1 MSWSKAPPVV
11 LIVEI
16 FQESRRQVV
25 HVQEGALLLHVLFE
39 SGVTASQA
47 LCAGAGLCGRCRVR
61 FLDAAPSPM
70 PEEQARLS
78 DDELASGWRLACK
91 HVLLV
96 SCRIEVF
103 AAVPRPV
110 HAVSGSSL
118 AVDLGTTRIKW
129 AVSGDRLEHSL
140 VNPQMGAG
148 SEIMSRLRYALGS
161 ERGAAVLRESVLSV
175 LTALVRETGALSLAV
190 AGNSV
195 MIALLVGAPL
205 HTLAF
210 APYSLPLRGG
220 RVFSLDNRLPD
231 TYIPPLLAPFVGGDV
246 SAGLATLRHAP
257 RPFLLADL
265 GTNGEF
271 VLALDDSRFLVTS
284 VPMGPAIE
292 GVGLCCGSMS
302 GPRVLTRIGVGPDG
316 LFWQAE
322 EPVEGISGS
331 GYASLLASLLRVGLL
346 AADGHFQ
353 NGVMPLARKIFS
365 GVRQFREGRVLMIT
379 EQVYLAER
387 DIEEFLKVKAGV
399 NCAVNTLLGRAG
411 LRTEDLNGVYLAGAL
426 GEYIDAAD
434 LCRLGFFPETAREVI
449 QLAGNTSLAG
459 ALLALENEGVRNWLA
474 ELPERVAVE
483 SLVEHDG
490 FADDF
495 VRAMRFE
502 WV

>member
-1 MSWSKAPPVV
+1 MFWNEAPPVV
-11 LIVEI
+11 LTVEI
-16 FQESRRQVV
+16 FQESRRKIAHAQK
-25 HVQEGALLLHVLFE
+25 GALLLHVLFE

-47 LCAGAGLCGRCRVR
+47 LCAGAGLCGSCRVR
-61 FLDAAPSPM
+61 FLDAAPPLV
-70 PEEQARLS
+70 PEEQARIS
-78 DDELASGWRLACK
+78 DGELASGWRLACK
-91 HVLLV
+91 HVLLA

-129 AVSGDRLEHSL
+129 AVDDGVEHSL

-175 LTALVRETGALSLAV
+175 LADLVRETGASSLAV

-195 MIALLVGAPL
+195 MTALLVGAPL

-231 TYIPPLLAPFVGGDV
+231 TYILPLLAPFVGGDV

-292 GVGLCCGSMS
+292 GVGLCCGSMA

-346 AADGHFQ
+346 SADGHFQ
-353 NGVMPLARKIFS
+353 NGVMPLARKVFS
-365 GVRQFREGRVLMIT
+365 RVRQLREGRAFMIT
-379 EQVYLAER
+379 EQVHLAER

-399 NCAVNTLLGRAG
+399 NCAVNALLGRAG
-411 LRTEDLNGVYLAGAL
+411 LRMEDLRGVHLAGAL
-426 GEYIDAAD
+426 GEYIDVAD

-449 QLAGNTSLAG
+449 RLAGNTSLAG
-459 ALLALENEGVRNWLA
+459 ALLALENVDVRDWLA
-474 ELPERVAVE
+474 ELPERVVVE

-490 FADDF
+490 FVDDF
-495 VRAMRFE
+495 VRTMRFE
-502 WV
+502 WL